1 VPARILVIEDNPE
14 SLELIAYLLEAYGHT
29 VLKATDG
36 EEGLQ
41 IALREKFDLI
51 ICDLQMPKLDGF
63 EVIGRIRASVD
74 IANTPV
80 VAITAYAMREDL
92 ERVMAAG
99 FNGYITKPIAP
110 EDFVS
115 QTEQF
120 LKRDLRSNGL
130 SPT

>member
-1 VPARILVIEDNPE
+1 MPARILVIEDNPE

-63 EVIGRIRASVD
+63 EVIGRIRTSVD
-74 IANTPV
+74 IENTPV